1 MIDWIKT
8 YIKFVLLHRWYKVD
22 EEKFKMLDDNWQ
34 YKPTKGLRLWLYNKV
49 KKINGGKNE
58 Q

>member
-49 KKINGGKNE
+49 KKINGGNK
-58 Q
+58 